1 MFLAYIASAY
11 KSNKLDNI
19 TVFLV
24 AIMMVCFYGFRTHGT
39 PDIKMYLGFFDQM
52 KSFSDFPWGYGFYII
67 NAIIKEINKAHW
79 FYVFSTSLL
88 FVSLLLIVSFKF
100 LKEEPYKALL
110 MLSFFNGWYILD
122 LATNTI
128 RQGLAL
134 PFIMLSFYCLCQR
147 KKLMFMVFFAIS
159 MAIHW
164 GALVPLSLGVVAY
177 YISKRR
183 VLLVSLT
190 YLTIFLYVTSFLV
203 NLDIAR
209 MLVDNPIVNS
219 LQSVFV
225 GVNLTSKV
233 YAYLNS
239 DTSGTQFYQIPLLT
253 KLKFTAESFVPLLVN
268 VVFFLTRKKQDP
280 FFQKNSMY
288 LPIYSFIILLT
299 MYAVSII
306 SMAWF
311 FRNFYWSPILSM
323 VSVMMIISY
332 FKGRMNY
339 KVYVL
344 LCILCILFVSM
355 LANWTSELL
364 RFSYPA

>member
-1 MFLAYIASAY
+1 
-11 KSNKLDNI
+11 
-19 TVFLV
+19 
-24 AIMMVCFYGFRTHGT
+24 
-39 PDIKMYLGFFDQM
+39 
-52 KSFSDFPWGYGFYII
+52 
-67 NAIIKEINKAHW
+67 
-79 FYVFSTSLL
+79 
-88 FVSLLLIVSFKF
+88 
-100 LKEEPYKALL
+100 
-110 MLSFFNGWYILD
+110 
-122 LATNTI
+122 
-128 RQGLAL
+128 
-134 PFIMLSFYCLCQR
+134 
-147 KKLMFMVFFAIS
+147 MFMVFFAIS